1 METRRP
7 DTSAHRWGA
16 CGGWGGGRM
25 TSGNVTSLVS
35 AEPLSGSAGRDQG
48 FARPS
53 EERACSSQ
61 RALTNGVRVDITEPA
76 SIVAARQLAE
86 EAAAVTA
93 RKIRR
98 RVRMRPIR
106 PLAAAR

>member
-1 METRRP
+1 
-7 DTSAHRWGA
+7 
-16 CGGWGGGRM
+16 
-25 TSGNVTSLVS
+25 VSL
-35 AEPLSGSAGRDQG
+35 
-48 FARPS
+48 
-53 EERACSSQ
+53 Q
-61 RALTNGVRVDITEPA
+61 RAPTNGVRVDITEPA